1 MRSCSRHHNPV
12 QMKTMGQMV
21 FTKYLVDVD
30 DDVDVHNTGD
40 VWRNEPMTTPLT
52 CRRKIGE

>member
-1 MRSCSRHHNPV
+1 
-12 QMKTMGQMV
+12 MKTMGQMV